1 MLTVLHYFSRL
12 TDQQLDARRRKLEQ
26 YLERV
31 CAVRVI
37 AESELVRDFL
47 TESEDE
53 IVSPLIGQLLEGT
66 VLGRKPLP
74 VKDSPCLMLSC
85 CTHLN
90 LYLPLPLSA
99 VSSSF
104 FGLLV
109 CWVGNS

>member
-1 MLTVLHYFSRL
+1 MGLSRL

-53 IVSPLIGQLLEGT
+53 IVSQ
-66 VLGRKPLP
+66 
-74 VKDSPCLMLSC
+74 
-85 CTHLN
+85 N
-90 LYLPLPLSA
+90 LKVPEKV
-99 VSSSF
+99 VSSF
-104 FGLLV
+104 HFVNVFLP
-109 CWVGNS
+109 

>member
-1 MLTVLHYFSRL
+1 MILYYSRL

-66 VLGRKPLP
+66 VLGRKPSL
-74 VKDSPCLMLSC
+74 DALMLQLPQLLFAITPVSC
-85 CTHLN
+85 VLIV
-90 LYLPLPLSA
+90 L
-99 VSSSF
+99 
-104 FGLLV
+104 
-109 CWVGNS
+109 

>member
-1 MLTVLHYFSRL
+1 MLTVVHYFSRL

-53 IVSPLIGQLLEGT
+53 IVSSLIGQILEGT
-66 VLGRKPLP
+66 VLGRNPSLE
-74 VKDSPCLMLSC
+74 SLMLHSPQPLFAITPVSC
-85 CTHLN
+85 VHIVL
-90 LYLPLPLSA
+90 
-99 VSSSF
+99 
-104 FGLLV
+104 
-109 CWVGNS
+109 